1 MAKVRG
7 IEHKNEKSYIHLYHN
22 IVDLQV
28 GVEKTELECLRKQ
41 EEEEEEEEG
50 KESATFTVQSV
61 QSW

>member
-1 MAKVRG
+1 MQ
-7 IEHKNEKSYIHLYHN
+7 
-22 IVDLQV
+22 VDPQV

-41 EEEEEEEEG
+41 EEEEEEEG